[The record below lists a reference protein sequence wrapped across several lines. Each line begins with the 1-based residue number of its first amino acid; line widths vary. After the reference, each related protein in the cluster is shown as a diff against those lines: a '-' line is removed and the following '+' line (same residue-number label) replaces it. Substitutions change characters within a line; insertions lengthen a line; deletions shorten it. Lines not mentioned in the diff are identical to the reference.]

1 MGEVSNKFNGELIVR
16 IKGET
21 TVVPAEET
29 PKDLHFLSN
38 FDTMV
43 AMIDTF
49 YCFNKT
55 LDVGRLDAV
64 EVIKDGLAKVLVY
77 YYPLA
82 GRITMSEKR
91 KFMVN
96 CTGEGALFVE
106 AEANLTLEEIGDFT
120 KPDPVTYG
128 KLVYGL
134 LDPRNILQN
143 PLLVAQVTK
152 FKCGGFVLGIT
163 MNHAMAD
170 GTSAMEFMKSWGEVT
185 RGLPLTS
192 PPFLDRTIL
201 KARNPPKVDF
211 THEYEDIVDISNTE
225 ALFEQEML
233 INKSFIF
240 HPENLEQLKK
250 KAMEDGVLQRCTS
263 FEVLTA
269 LMWRARTQSLRLN
282 PDQQVRLLFAVDGR
296 SRLDPK
302 LPKGYFGNAFLMM
315 NCQCSASEMLDNP
328 LSSTIERI
336 QNLIKLVTDD
346 YVKSTIDFLEEPK
359 RIQPQ
364 SSTVFLSA
372 WSKLGFNSMDFG
384 WGEPFFAGPP
394 RLAIKEVVLFLA
406 HGEDNKGINLV
417 LGFPASSMKIF
428 EELIEVYKKSK
439 KPLAL

>member
-1 MGEVSNKFNGELIVR
+1 MEEVRDKTTFNSELIVE

-21 TVVPAEET
+21 MVPPAEET

-38 FDTMV
+38 FDNMV
-43 AMIDTF
+43 GMIDTF

-55 LDVGRLDAV
+55 FGVGRLDAAQ
-64 EVIKDGLAKVLVY
+64 VIKDGLAKVLVH
-77 YYPLA
+77 YYPFA
-82 GRITMSEKR
+82 GRTILNEKG

-106 AEANLTLEEIGDFT
+106 AEANLTLDEIGDFT

-134 LDPRNILQN
+134 FDPRNILQN
-143 PLLVAQVTK
+143 PLVVAQVTK
-152 FKCGGFVLGIT
+152 FKCGGFVLGMT
-163 MNHAMAD
+163 TLHAVAD

-185 RGLPLTS
+185 RGLPLTN

-201 KARNPPKVDF
+201 RARNPPKIEF
-211 THEYEDIVDISNTE
+211 THGYEDIVDVSNTE
-225 ALFEQEML
+225 AIFQQEML

-240 HPENLEQLKK
+240 YPENLEQLKK
-250 KAMEDGVLQRCTS
+250 KAMEDGVLRRCST

-282 PDQQVRLLFAVDGR
+282 PDQQVRLMFAVDAR
-296 SRLDPK
+296 SRLEPK

-315 NCQCSASEMLDNP
+315 NCQCSVSEMLDSP
-328 LSSTIERI
+328 LSSTIEGI
-336 QNLIKLVTDD
+336 QRSIKMVTND
-346 YVKSTIDFLEEPK
+346 YIRSAIDYLEEPNL
-359 RIQPQ
+359 ILPD

-394 RLAIKEVVLFLA
+394 RLIMKEVVLFLS
-406 HGEDNKGINLV
+406 HGKDNKGINLV
-417 LGFPASSMKIF
+417 LCLPAPSMKIF
-428 EELIEVYKKSK
+428 EELIKM
-439 KPLAL
+439 

>member
-1 MGEVSNKFNGELIVR
+1 MGEVNDQLIVK

-21 TVVPAEET
+21 TVVSPAEET
-29 PKDLHFLSN
+29 PKDLLFLSN

-43 AMIDTF
+43 AMIDTI

-55 LDVGRLDAV
+55 SDDGGLDAA
-64 EVIKDGLAKVLVY
+64 EVLKDGLAKVLVH

-82 GRITMSEKR
+82 GCITMNEKR

-96 CTGEGALFVE
+96 CTGEGAIFVE
-106 AEANLTLEEIGDFT
+106 AEANLTLDDIGDFT

-143 PLLVAQVTK
+143 PLLAVQVTK
-152 FKCGGFVLGIT
+152 FKCGGFVLGVT

-170 GTSAMEFMKSWGEVT
+170 GISAMEFMKSWGEVT
-185 RGLPLTS
+185 RGLPLTN
-192 PPFLDRTIL
+192 PPLLDRTIL
-201 KARNPPKVDF
+201 KARSPPRVEF
-211 THEYEDIVDISNTE
+211 THGYEDIVDVSNTE
-225 ALFEQEML
+225 ALFQQEIL

-250 KAMEDGVLQRCTS
+250 KAMEDGILQRCTS

-269 LMWRARTQSLRLN
+269 LMWRARTQSLRLH

-296 SRLDPK
+296 SRLDPP

-315 NCQCSASEMLDNP
+315 NCQCSASEMLDSP

-336 QNLIKLVTDD
+336 QKLIKMVTSD
-346 YVKSTIDFLEEPK
+346 YVKSTVDYLEEPK
-359 RIQPQ
+359 RILPQ

-372 WSKLGFNSMDFG
+372 WSKLGFNSMDFV

-394 RLAIKEVVLFLA
+394 KLAIKEVVLFLA
-406 HGEDNKGINLV
+406 HGKDNKGINLV
-417 LGFPASSMKIF
+417 LGLPASSMKIF
-428 EELIEVYKKSK
+428 EELFKMHVEEIKETSAR
-439 KPLAL
+439 L